1 LRRGAV
7 AAAGLAARSSMNFH
21 ASRLRDPRP
30 EEKFTRARDRA
41 GGQFGEPLRGAEE
54 AAYFAYFIGE
64 REASEVVRF

>member
-1 LRRGAV
+1 
-7 AAAGLAARSSMNFH
+7 MNFH